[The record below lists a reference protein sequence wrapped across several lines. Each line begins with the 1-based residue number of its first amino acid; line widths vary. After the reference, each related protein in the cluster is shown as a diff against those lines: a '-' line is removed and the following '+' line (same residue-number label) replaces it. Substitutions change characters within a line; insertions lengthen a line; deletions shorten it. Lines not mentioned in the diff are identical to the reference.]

1 MKNGWKWLCNI
12 VVAVCCVVTLCVGI
26 FVAVN
31 FSHVQKIVQTL
42 VWIEQYS
49 LWESDK
55 ETLTDGAIRGM
66 LDSLGDKYTA
76 YMDEATLASLM
87 EHVSGNVYGI
97 GVYVALD
104 DQNRIVVIGT
114 IPESPAETAGIQAE
128 DIIVAVDGT
137 DVTNKTLDEAV
148 ALMRGLPDT
157 TVDVTVERDGAEHC
171 ITVARYE
178 LGTTE
183 TVAGTILEEHTDI
196 AYIRITEFSEQS
208 AVQFA
213 EVVNELIKSGFHGM
227 ILDLRDNGGGEVNA
241 CIEIARVFVPEGPIV
256 HLVKGDGTVDTKN
269 ATGAQL
275 EVPLVVLVNGNT
287 ASASEILS
295 AALKESDAAT
305 IVGTQTFGKGLVQGV
320 YFYHDDTAAKI
331 TDGTYLTPLQN
342 DIHGIGISPDVV
354 VVQPDDAD
362 TDVQLEKAIS
372 ILESQ
377 IKSQR

>member
-1 MKNGWKWLCNI
+1 MNKGWKLLRDLVI
-12 VVAVCCVVTLCVGI
+12 AICCVTTLGVGL
-26 FVAVN
+26 FVAAN
-31 FSHVQKIVQTL
+31 FSHIQKIVQTL
-42 VWIEQYS
+42 VWIDQCY

-76 YMDEATLASLM
+76 YMDEATLTSLM

-97 GVYVALD
+97 GVYVAID
-104 DQNRIVVIGT
+104 ESNRIVVIGT
-114 IPESPAETAGIQAE
+114 IPESPAETAGIEAE
-128 DIIVAVDGT
+128 DIIKAVDGT
-137 DVTNKTLDEAV
+137 DVTSKTLDEAV
-148 ALMRGLPDT
+148 ALMRGLPNT
-157 TVDVTVERDGAEHC
+157 TVNMTVERDGIERT
-171 ITVARYE
+171 ITVERYE

-183 TVAGTILEEHTDI
+183 TVTGAILEDHPDI

-213 EVVNELIKSGFHGM
+213 KVVNELIQSGFGGM

-256 HLVKGDGTVDTKN
+256 HLVKGDGTRDTKS
-269 ATGAQL
+269 ATNAQL
-275 EVPLVVLVNGNT
+275 EIPLVVLVNGNT

-295 AALKESDAAT
+295 AALKESDVAT

-342 DIHGIGISPDVV
+342 DIHGIGITPDVV
-354 VVQPDDAD
+354 VEQPEDAD
-362 TDVQLEKAIS
+362 TDVQMEKAIS
-372 ILESQ
+372 VLKRQ
-377 IKSQR
+377 M

>member
-1 MKNGWKWLCNI
+1 MKNGWKRLRNLVI
-12 VVAVCCVVTLCVGI
+12 VFCCLTTLCVGV
-26 FVAVN
+26 FVAAN
-31 FSHVQKIVQTL
+31 FSHIQKIVQTL
-42 VWIEQYS
+42 VWIDQCY
-49 LWESDK
+49 LWETDK

-76 YMDEATLASLM
+76 YMDEATLTSLM

-104 DQNRIVVIGT
+104 EDGRIVVVGT
-114 IPESPAETAGIQAE
+114 IPESPAETAGIEAE
-128 DIIVAVDGT
+128 DLIVAVDGI
-137 DVTNKTLDEAV
+137 DVTTKTLDEAV
-148 ALMRGLPDT
+148 ALMRGLPNT
-157 TVDVTVERDGAEHC
+157 MVEVTVERDGVEKA
-171 ITVARYE
+171 ITVERYE

-183 TVAGTILEEHTDI
+183 TVTGKILDENSDI
-196 AYIRITEFSEQS
+196 AYIQITEFSEQS

-213 EVVNELIKSGFHGM
+213 AVVNELIQSEFRGM

-256 HLVKGDGTVDTKN
+256 HLVKGDGTKDTKN

-275 EVPLVVLVNGNT
+275 EIPLVVLVNGNT

-320 YFYHDDTAAKI
+320 YFYNDDTAAKI

-342 DIHGIGISPDVV
+342 DIHGIGITPDVIV
-354 VVQPDDAD
+354 EQPEDVN
-362 TDVQLEKAIS
+362 TDLQLEKAIS
-372 ILESQ
+372 ILERQ
-377 IKSQR
+377 L

>member
-1 MKNGWKWLCNI
+1 MKKGWKVLRN
-12 VVAVCCVVTLCVGI
+12 AVIAFCCLVTLCVGI
-26 FVAVN
+26 FVAAN
-31 FSHVQKIVQTL
+31 FSHIQKIAQTL
-42 VWIEQYS
+42 IWIDQCY
-49 LWESDK
+49 LWEADK

-66 LDSLGDKYTA
+66 FDSLGDKYTT
-76 YMDEATLASLM
+76 YMDEATLTSLM

-104 DQNRIVVIGT
+104 EQDRIVVLDT
-114 IPESPAETAGIQAE
+114 IPESPAETAGIQAN
-128 DIIVAVDGT
+128 DILKAVDGT
-137 DVTNKTLDEAV
+137 DVTDKTLDEAV
-148 ALMRGLPDT
+148 ALMRGLPNT
-157 TVDVTVERDGAEHC
+157 TVDVTVERDGAEQ
-171 ITVARYE
+171 TVTVERYE

-183 TVAGTILEEHTDI
+183 TVTGTILEDNPNI
-196 AYIRITEFSEQS
+196 AYVQITEFSEQS

-213 EVVNELIKSGFHGM
+213 EVVNELIKTGFSGM

-241 CIEIARVFVPEGPIV
+241 CIEIARVFVTNGPIV
-256 HLVKGDGTVDTKN
+256 HLVKGDGTMDTKS

-275 EVPLVVLVNGNT
+275 EIPLVVLVNGNT

-320 YFYHDDTAAKI
+320 YFYNDDTAAKI

-342 DIHGIGISPDVV
+342 DIHGIGITPDVV
-354 VVQPDDAD
+354 VEQPENAA

-372 ILESQ
+372 ILERQ
-377 IKSQR
+377 M

>member
-1 MKNGWKWLCNI
+1 MNKGWKLLRDI
-12 VVAVCCVVTLCVGI
+12 VIAVCCVTTLCVGL
-26 FVAVN
+26 FVAAN
-31 FSHVQKIVQTL
+31 FSHIQKIVQTL
-42 VWIEQYS
+42 VWIDQCY
-49 LWESDK
+49 LWETDK

-76 YMDEATLASLM
+76 YMDEATLTSLM

-97 GVYVALD
+97 GVYVAID
-104 DQNRIVVIGT
+104 ENNRIVVIDT
-114 IPESPAETAGIQAE
+114 IPESPAEIAGIEAA
-128 DIIVAVDGT
+128 DIIKAVDGT
-137 DVTNKTLDEAV
+137 DISGKTLDETV
-148 ALMRGLPDT
+148 ALMRGLPNT
-157 TVDVTVERDGAEHC
+157 TVTVTVERGGIEHT
-171 ITVARYE
+171 ITVERYE

-183 TVAGTILEEHTDI
+183 TVTGAILEEHPDI

-213 EVVNELIKSGFHGM
+213 KVVNELIQSGFGGM

-256 HLVKGDGTVDTKN
+256 HLVKGDGTRDTKS
-269 ATGAQL
+269 ATNAQL
-275 EVPLVVLVNGNT
+275 EIPLVVLVNGNT

-295 AALKESDAAT
+295 AALKESDVAT

-320 YFYHDDTAAKI
+320 YFYQDDTAAKI

-342 DIHGIGISPDVV
+342 DIHGIGITPDVV
-354 VVQPDDAD
+354 VEQPKDAN

-372 ILESQ
+372 VLKRQ
-377 IKSQR
+377 M

>member
-1 MKNGWKWLCNI
+1 MNKGWKLLRDI
-12 VVAVCCVVTLCVGI
+12 LIAICCVTTLCVGL
-26 FVAVN
+26 FVATN
-31 FSHVQKIVQTL
+31 FSHIQKIAQTL
-42 VWIEQYS
+42 VWINQCY
-49 LWESDK
+49 LYESDK

-76 YMDEATLASLM
+76 YMDEATLTSLM

-97 GVYVALD
+97 GVYVAID
-104 DQNRIVVIGT
+104 ENNQIVVLGT

-128 DIIVAVDGT
+128 DIIEAVDGV

-148 ALMRGLPDT
+148 ALMRGLPNT
-157 TVDVTVERDGAEHC
+157 TVDVTVDRNGTEQTF
-171 ITVARYE
+171 TVERYE

-183 TVAGTILEEHTDI
+183 TVVGTILEDHTDI

-213 EVVNELIKSGFHGM
+213 KVVNELIPNGFGGM

-241 CIEIARVFVPEGPIV
+241 SIEIARVFVPEGPIV
-256 HLVKGDGTVDTKN
+256 HLVKGDGTKDTKS
-269 ATGAQL
+269 ATTAQL
-275 EVPLVVLVNGNT
+275 EIPLVVLVNGNT

-295 AALKESDAAT
+295 AALKESDVAT

-320 YFYHDDTAAKI
+320 YFYGDDTAAKI

-342 DIHGIGISPDVV
+342 DIHGVGITPDYVV
-354 VVQPDDAD
+354 EQPED
-362 TDVQLEKAIS
+362 TDIDVQLETAIS
-372 ILESQ
+372 VLERQ
-377 IKSQR
+377 M